1 MSVSGNIKVL
11 IVDDSA
17 MTRRVLAS
25 GLSSDPEITVVGT
38 ASGAEAAWRMMQEE
52 KPDVVTLDIEMPG
65 MDGLTFLKTY
75 LPRLPIPTVII
86 SSMTRA
92 GTQVSLRAM
101 EAGAVDIITKPTLGL
116 GDGLPAIMKGVCARV
131 RAAATARVSK
141 GRPAPRPAPAA
152 VPAPAEPVRPRVQGA
167 PSRQVIA
174 IGASTGGVQALS
186 RILPL
191 FPADSPAIVIVQ
203 HMPEGF
209 TAAFAQRLNMLCP
222 MAVREAKDGELLQ
235 DGTILIAPG
244 GTRHMALARSGQG
257 LSVRLV
263 EGEPVAYSRP
273 SVNVLF
279 DSVARLA
286 GRDAVAALL
295 TGMGRDGATGM
306 LAIREAGGR
315 TLAQDEATCVVNG
328 MPQAACDLGAVD
340 EILPLDSIPARLL
353 SLLAA
358 PRSAARL

>member
-1 MSVSGNIKVL
+1 MNAQKPIKVL

-25 GLSSDPEITVVGT
+25 GLSSDPLITVVGT
-38 ASGAEAAWRMMQEE
+38 ASGAEAAWRLMQEE

-65 MDGLTFLKTY
+65 MDGLTFLKSY
-75 LPRLPIPTVII
+75 LPRMPIPTVVI
-86 SSMTRA
+86 SSMTRE

-101 EAGAVDIITKPTLGL
+101 EAGAVDIITKPTLGV
-116 GDGLPAIMKGVCARV
+116 GDGLPGIMSGVCARV
-131 RAAATARVSK
+131 RAAALARVEA
-141 GRPAPRPAPAA
+141 GRTGMRPVTPAVGLTRPAM
-152 VPAPAEPVRPRVQGA
+152 RPRLPGA

-209 TAAFAQRLNMLCP
+209 TAAFAQRLDMMCP
-222 MAVREAKDGELLQ
+222 MTVREARDGDLLI
-235 DGTILIAPG
+235 DGTILVAPG
-244 GTRHMALARSGQG
+244 GARHMSLARSPQG
-257 LSVRLV
+257 LTVRLV
-263 EGEPVAYSRP
+263 EGEPVAFSRP

-286 GRDAVAALL
+286 GRDAVAAIL

-306 LAIREAGGR
+306 MAIRRAGGR
-315 TLAQDEATCVVNG
+315 TIAQEESTCVVNG
-328 MPQAACDLGAVD
+328 MPQAATDLGAV
-340 EILPLDSIPARLL
+340 EETLPLDAIPARLL
-353 SLLAA
+353 ALLSA
-358 PRSAARL
+358 PRNAVRI